1 MKAGGG
7 TMKKSAVIIVIGLVV
22 LLAGALLV
30 KSFSTEEVEVT
41 ALGDSLA
48 YGLGDT
54 EDNGYIGDVEDRY
67 EEETDKRLVVNDY
80 GVPNDTSTDL
90 VKRLKNKEIAE
101 TAKNSDFI
109 FINIGTNDFIKS
121 TDRLTKFDKEELQTN
136 QEIYKNNLNQIIK
149 KVQEKDL
156 TKTIYILGIYNPKVK
171 YADMSVVNEAIL
183 NWNRSTIQVTKDHQN
198 VAFIRTDDLFINKN
212 KKDYFSDNLHPNEK
226 GYALIGKRVFDTIKL
241 NSNYK

>member
-1 MKAGGG
+1 
-7 TMKKSAVIIVIGLVV
+7 MKKSSVIIVIGLVV

-30 KSFSTEEVEVT
+30 KSFSTEEVEAT

-54 EDNGYIGDVEDRY
+54 EDNGYIGDVQERY
-67 EEETDKRLVVNDY
+67 EEETDKRVVVNDY

-90 VKRLKNKEIAE
+90 LERLKNKEIAE

-121 TDRLTKFDKEELQTN
+121 TDRLTKFDKKELQTN
-136 QEIYKNNLNQIIK
+136 QEIYKDNLNQIIK
-149 KVQEKDL
+149 KVQEKDSS
-156 TKTIYILGIYNPKVK
+156 KTIYILGIYNPKVK
-171 YADMSVVNEAIL
+171 YADMSAVNEAIL

-226 GYALIGKRVFDTIKL
+226 GYALIGKRVFDTIKK

>member
-1 MKAGGG
+1 
-7 TMKKSAVIIVIGLVV
+7 MKKSAVIIVIGLVV